1 MTQSPP
7 LAVAREEQTD
17 LVGAL
22 SKRRPFSLLTRSQLE
37 WLVDRARPARHAAG
51 QVVLGS
57 GAQADHLHIVRSGAV
72 EIVAPG
78 HGEES
83 SLSSSLSGIA
93 AGDCFPLEEL
103 HEERPAVLGYRARTD
118 AECAELSL
126 QDFRALQ
133 AMNEEFR
140 ASCERRSRRFFEK
153 LRRIQQAQLA
163 EMGTVASQLSM
174 QRSGTEEIANAIR
187 RARDTKALA
196 KAAQGI
202 RDLARLMMLR
212 GIAAGQTTRLV
223 SAMND
228 RVTERVIQL
237 EVERADLAGADFC
250 WIALGS
256 EGRMEQTLC
265 TDQDNGIV
273 FEPPLG
279 EPPDA
284 LRERLLPMARRIN
297 AALAEC
303 GFPLCKGE
311 VMAGNPAWC
320 LSLEEWRGRFSQWM
334 ERPEPEALLHASIF
348 FDLRPVYGNVQL
360 GASLQAWLASRAP
373 GDRRFLALMAE
384 NALETRP
391 PLGFLGGL
399 AVEKGGE
406 RPGTIELKRD
416 AIRIFVDA
424 ARILGLANG
433 CAGPST
439 EQRLREAGARS
450 GIPSGQVEAWIEA
463 FQYVQV
469 LRFRH
474 HYDLGRA
481 GKELDNRIDPRRLNS
496 LEQRFLIEAL
506 KQARTLQDR
515 VARAHRLD
523 GAGAL

>member
-1 MTQSPP
+1 MPETTPSPD
-7 LAVAREEQTD
+7 VAREERTD

-22 SKRRPFSLLTRSQLE
+22 SQRRPFSFLSRSQLE
-37 WLVDRARPARHAAG
+37 WLLDRARPARHAAG
-51 QVVLGS
+51 QLVLGS
-57 GAQADHLHIVRSGAV
+57 GAPADRLHIVRSGTI
-72 EIVAPG
+72 EIATPG
-78 HGEES
+78 QGEES
-83 SLSSSLSGIA
+83 TLSGIV

-103 HEERPAVLGYRARTD
+103 HAERPTVVGYRARTD
-118 AECAELSL
+118 AECVELPL

-133 AMNEEFR
+133 AESQEFR

-163 EMGTVASQLSM
+163 EMGTVVSQLSM
-174 QRSGTEEIANAIR
+174 QRSGAEEIANAIR
-187 RARDTKALA
+187 RARDIKTLA
-196 KAAQGI
+196 KAAQAI
-202 RDLARLMMLR
+202 RDLARLMMVR
-212 GIAAGQTTRLV
+212 GIVAGQITRLV

-228 RVTERVIQL
+228 RVTERVVQL
-237 EVERADLAGADFC
+237 EVQRGYLADVDFC

-273 FEPPLG
+273 FEPRPAEPL
-279 EPPDA
+279 DA
-284 LRERLLPMARRIN
+284 LRERLLLMARRIN

-320 LSLEEWRGRFSQWM
+320 LGLEEWREKFSQWM
-334 ERPEPEALLHASIF
+334 DRPEPVALLNASIF
-348 FDLRPVYGNVQL
+348 FDLRPVFGNLQL
-360 GASLQAWLASRAP
+360 GAGLQAWLASRAP
-373 GDRRFLALMAE
+373 GNRRFLALMAQ

-399 AVEKGGE
+399 AVEKGGAN
-406 RPGTIELKRD
+406 PGTIELKRD

-424 ARILGLANG
+424 ARILGLATG
-433 CAGPST
+433 SAGPST

-450 GIPSGQVEAWIEA
+450 GVSSGQVEAWIEA

-474 HYDLGRA
+474 HYDLSQA

-496 LEQRFLIEAL
+496 LEQRFLIESL
-506 KQARTLQDR
+506 RQARTLQDR
-515 VARAHRLD
+515 VARAYRLD
-523 GAGAL
+523 GAAGL